1 MEKLKVTVKVV
12 DEGQGI
18 VQMNN
23 VRMTF
28 KCLWKPNI
36 YQGKPSGRQVATFE
50 FSQDEVE
57 EYKKL
62 ITFTTSVLKRVD
74 SNITSPKDAVNDRFR
89 PYIDKDGKKHLVFRT
104 SNSEKYPSVY
114 VDENGRVV
122 YNPDPEIEDRVFY
135 PGCRVNVKVQLKAE
149 MRNRGVELWS
159 NLQAIQFAA
168 DDERIGGMSEK
179 QLSDGFAP
187 VQRELPSPQTM
198 KSETG
203 SSVSIDDLMG

>member
-1 MEKLKVTVKVV
+1 MEKLKATVRVV

-18 VQMNN
+18 VQINN

-50 FSQDEVE
+50 FAEHEVE
-57 EYKKL
+57 ELKKL
-62 ITFTTSVLKRVD
+62 IDFATIVLKRVD
-74 SNITSPKDAVNDRFR
+74 SSINSPKDAVNDRFK
-89 PYIDKDGKKHLVFRT
+89 PYIDKDGRKHLVFRT

-122 YNPDPEIEDRVFY
+122 YNPNPEIEDRIFY

-149 MRNRGVELWS
+149 MRRGVELWS

-168 DDERIGGMSEK
+168 DDERIGGMSER

-187 VQRELPSPQTM
+187 VQRELPSSQTV
-198 KSETG
+198 KSEVDNP
-203 SSVSIDDLMG
+203 VSIDDLMG